1 METSSRTFFSTKR
14 RHHVGYK
21 ERKRIKV
28 SDISS
33 KHGESG
39 RILEEVEFSNNIK
52 ENDYTEDEEEER
64 NDDDK
69 DDKTKCESE
78 AGSEGDGWRRVD
90 SLPAGWTLRKSRT
103 KVIGLENVCYVRDPN
118 GKSFQGRRAALKYMI
133 EKGAD
138 VDEIEIMRSMLDYE
152 GWHVSELL
160 PEGWRLKTEG
170 KSADSSL
177 LFLSQHMNLLKGSSQ
192 AESHMVAD
200 GSYSQL
206 DLANLRAIQAEHSR
220 TVRETT
226 YEWKEK
232 EELPSGWKERRT
244 ERGRVFLL
252 APNGETQFLSKRLAL
267 QHLIQQGRPEE
278 DRSKMREAMGVDGWH
293 GSRLLPAGWMFKEGS
308 NANTAKKQTLELLS
322 SEGAHF
328 KSYKMAIEYMN
339 ASYTYNDEDI
349 RGIQFLVEELSG
361 ARRTRSCE
369 FLEKEDLPQGW
380 KSKLTSC
387 GKEFFISPDG
397 RQFVG
402 QRHVLQ
408 HLINSNSPNEEV
420 LHQMFLDIFLIFI
433 ELVFRLK

>member
-1 METSSRTFFSTKR
+1 METSSRTFLSTKR
-14 RHHVGYK
+14 RHHLGYK

-28 SDISS
+28 SDISP
-33 KHGESG
+33 KHGKSESD

-52 ENDYTEDEEEER
+52 ENDYEENDDDDDGGKEEEEK
-64 NDDDK
+64 NE

-78 AGSEGDGWRRVD
+78 PESEGDGWRRVD
-90 SLPAGWTLRKSRT
+90 SLPAGWTLRKSQT

-152 GWHVSELL
+152 GWHISNLL

-170 KSADSSL
+170 KSADSNL
-177 LFLSQHMNLLKGSSQ
+177 LFLSQHMNLLKGSTQ

-200 GSYSQL
+200 GSYSDL

-267 QHLIQQGRPEE
+267 QHLIQQGRSEE
-278 DRSKMREAMGVDGWH
+278 DRAKMREAMGVDGWH

-308 NANTAKKQTLELLS
+308 NANTTKKQTLELLS

-328 KSYKMAIEYMN
+328 KSYKMAIEYMK
-339 ASYTYNDEDI
+339 ASYTYNEEDI
-349 RGIQFLVEELSG
+349 RGVQFLVEELSG
-361 ARRTRSCE
+361 ARRSRSSD

-420 LHQMFLDIFLIFI
+420 LQ
-433 ELVFRLK
+433 